1 MKALDSMA
9 QNVWAATSI
18 EEKRARLCE
27 MIDNFQY
34 KSKAEQY
41 KRDALLMTSAYK
53 LNNFTAQLL
62 LRNGN
67 QVIK

>member
-1 MKALDSMA
+1 MKALDSLA
-9 QNVWAATSI
+9 QKVWAATSI
-18 EEKRARLCE
+18 EEKRAHLCE

-41 KRDALLMTSAYK
+41 KRDVMSMTSAYK
-53 LNNFTAQLL
+53 LNNFAARLE

-67 QVIK
+67 RVIK